1 MANTINI
8 GVQAQTSEANKSL
21 KSLEKI
27 IDDLISELK
36 KLNGS
41 FDDVEESSDGVSD
54 DIDKASDSLKKMG
67 KSAKSAEDGA
77 KSLSDRLKSISNIT
91 AGILGAAGISA
102 GIDKLFD
109 TFKTAATSAIDLE
122 SSLVAIE
129 QTYAGNS
136 YAVREWANNNAA
148 AFGLS
153 ISAATS
159 YYNRF
164 QSVLSNVGLSS
175 KEAFTISK
183 NAIQLVG
190 DISFAEAGVETDQ
203 AFEAIRDF
211 ITKGEGQLDDLGIS
225 LDAAAVATAM
235 LGEGQEDYYN
245 SLSEADKLLLRYNYL
260 MQSTTGY
267 QGIFTDSLETGAA
280 KIQTLGVVWENFLTT
295 LGEVGLPLI
304 KWALNGLLTLVGYA
318 DAVLRELA
326 ELYGWEIDANDV
338 VLANE
343 KVTSNTATNYSNA
356 ASSASDT
363 TKSVNDTTKA
373 IKKGSKLLDLYT
385 LTFTEAASA
394 ADDIASTTKDSEL
407 EAVVKPKLDLSLL
420 SYGDDLGTF
429 SFDALDIDEDKV
441 KAIAGAI
448 KEFTDS
454 VADFVDNVKTKGFA
468 EATKQL
474 IEDLT
479 GYDLDNVS
487 KFLDTTLDLVGKII
501 DAFVEDPAGSIT
513 KLVIAIIGFE
523 AIKWAF
529 NGGLANLVTNIAT
542 LSANGA
548 LTNGTL
554 ATSLS
559 AVGKTLGVF
568 AGVGLSAAGGYT
580 FANVVDDFKRTK
592 EVDIGGLAISLGE
605 VAAGFALMTKLLGPW
620 GAAIS
625 MAITAL
631 TGLCTEIDNTYT
643 SAQQLIYTLEDK
655 PTEDFTGELES
666 ALELEKTIVELQE
679 EYAALEEKKSANKLT
694 VNELNRMKEIEQ
706 QLAVNS
712 KAYSALYDSANTA
725 YGNLYRSAQK
735 SKGITIAEAM
745 LGSEESNKE
754 TVKLLENMVN
764 DAGDA
769 SVTLAKTY
777 EAAFG
782 QSWSALEITADISSE
797 QLKSMKEAIRHNKKY
812 SELFS
817 KLTDKEQEA
826 FITYYIGTTISQADE
841 IEKYARDNGIVAI
854 TGALNGWEAS
864 AKEQGYTITSED
876 NVSKIEL
883 PVGLELRPEDL
894 TQYSELQVDD
904 VDVASVV
911 PGYENLGTEMGNALV
926 DAFKGTVKGIHASL
940 KIPVNLS
947 SGKSLDDIG
956 LPTTAYTAGAK
967 EAGTAIGTALGANTV
982 DGASSELYNP
992 DNIAKVNDS
1001 LTELIISQGIATE
1014 EDANNVGIGIATA
1027 LVTGIDNGLSEA
1039 LNKDG
1044 SIMTKLG
1051 KIRDALVDVPE
1062 AFIKSFESAADS
1074 VDRNMTRI
1082 TSAMNTISS
1091 YKVTYS
1097 NPTNNVVG
1105 SKPQTFGEGILSGIK
1120 EGIGSWFSGS
1130 QKEQQTQTPGIT
1142 TYVNVRIGDREIR
1155 DFVVDIVTDNNNS
1168 VG

>member
-1 MANTINI
+1 MANNINI

-21 KSLEKI
+21 KSLDKI
-27 IDDLISELK
+27 ISELVVELK
-36 KLNGS
+36 KLNGT
-41 FDDVEESSDGVSD
+41 FEDTEEASDGVSD
-54 DIDKASDSLKKMG
+54 GADDASKSLKKIG
-67 KSAKSAEDGA
+67 KSAKESESGV
-77 KSLSDRLKSISNIT
+77 KSLSDRLKSISDIT

-136 YAVREWANNNAA
+136 SAVREWANNNAG

-164 QSVLSNVGLSS
+164 QSVLSNAGLASE
-175 KEAFTISK
+175 EAFTISK

-190 DISFAEAGVETDQ
+190 DISFAEAGVEADQ

-260 MQSTTGY
+260 MQNTTGY

-304 KWALNGLLTLVGYA
+304 KWALNGMLTLVGYA

-326 ELYGWEIDANDV
+326 ELYGWEIDANDIV
-338 VLANE
+338 IAND
-343 KVTSNTATNYSNA
+343 KVTSNTANNYSNA
-356 ASSASDT
+356 ASAASDT
-363 TKSVNDTTKA
+363 TKSVKDTTKA
-373 IKKGSKLLDLYT
+373 IKQGSKLLDLYT

-394 ADDIASTTKDSEL
+394 ADDIASSTKAGEI
-407 EAVVKPKLDLSLL
+407 EATVKPKLDLSLL
-420 SYGDDLGTF
+420 TYGEDLGNF
-429 SFDALDIDEDKV
+429 SFDVLDIDEDKV

-448 KEFTDS
+448 KDFADS
-454 VADFVDNVKTKGFA
+454 VADFVDNVKTHGFE

-479 GYDLDNVS
+479 GYDLDKVS
-487 KFLDTTLDLVGKII
+487 KFLGDTLNLVGKIV

-513 KLVIAIIGFE
+513 KLVIAILGFN
-523 AIKWAF
+523 AIKWVF
-529 NGGLANLVTNIAT
+529 NGGLSSLAANIST

-548 LTNGTL
+548 LTSGTL

-580 FANVVDDFKRTK
+580 FANVVDDFKRTG
-592 EVDIGGLAISLGE
+592 EVDIGGIAISLGE
-605 VAAGFALMTKLLGPW
+605 MAAGFALMTKLLGPW

-631 TGLCTEIDNTYT
+631 TGLWTEIDHTYT

-666 ALELEKTIVELQE
+666 ALELEKTIIKLQD
-679 EYAALEEKKSANKLT
+679 EYAYLEEKKSANKLT

-712 KAYSALYDSANTA
+712 KAYSALYESANTA

-735 SKGITIAEAM
+735 SKGITIAEAL
-745 LGSEESNKE
+745 LGSEKDNKE
-754 TVKLLENMVN
+754 FVELLENMVN
-764 DAGDA
+764 DTGDA
-769 SVTLAKTY
+769 TVTLAKSY

-782 QSWSALEITADISSE
+782 KSWSSLETMADLSYE
-797 QLKSMKEAIRHNKKY
+797 QRASMKEVITSSKKY
-812 SELFS
+812 SELFK
-817 KLTDKEQEA
+817 KLTSEEQNA
-826 FITYYIGTTISQADE
+826 LITYFVGTTISQADD
-841 IEKYARDNGIVAI
+841 IEKRARDNGIIAI

-864 AKEQGYTITSED
+864 AKEQGYVITRED
-876 NVSKIEL
+876 NVSRIEL

-904 VDVASVV
+904 VDIASIV
-911 PGYENLGTEMGNALV
+911 PGYENLGTEMGNAVV
-926 DAFKGTVKGIHASL
+926 DAFQGTVKGIHASL
-940 KIPVNLS
+940 KIPVKLS
-947 SGKSLDDIG
+947 SGKALDDIG

-967 EAGTAIGTALGANTV
+967 EAGTAIGTALGSNTV

-1001 LTELIISQGIATE
+1001 LTELIISQGIASE
-1014 EDANNVGIGIATA
+1014 EDANNVGLCIATA
-1027 LVTGIDNGLSEA
+1027 LVTGIDNGLSES
-1039 LNKDG
+1039 LNKEG
-1044 SIMTKLG
+1044 SIMTKIDSI
-1051 KIRDALVDVPE
+1051 KDALVSIPE
-1062 AFIKSFESAADS
+1062 AFRLSFEGAAQSVSNNMSKITNAMAYLDS
-1074 VDRNMTRI
+1074 YTV
-1082 TSAMNTISS
+1082 
-1091 YKVTYS
+1091 KYS
-1097 NPTNNVVG
+1097 NPTNNTVISKLQSFG
-1105 SKPQTFGEGILSGIK
+1105 SGVLSDIK

-1130 QKEQQTQTPGIT
+1130 QREQQTQAPGIT
-1142 TYVNVRIGDREIR
+1142 TYVNVKIGEREIR
-1155 DFVVDIVTDNNNS
+1155 DFVVDVVTDNNNS